1 MGKQLYG
8 PASFIEK
15 NSSDMKCAIG
25 RFALPKSFLFHYDY
39 GADFS
44 FVITITEDDYPDE
57 ILAADGIQ
65 ELKAVGNF

>member
-1 MGKQLYG
+1 MAGL
-8 PASFIEK
+8 
-15 NSSDMKCAIG
+15 
-25 RFALPKSFLFHYDY
+25 LFPNPFDY